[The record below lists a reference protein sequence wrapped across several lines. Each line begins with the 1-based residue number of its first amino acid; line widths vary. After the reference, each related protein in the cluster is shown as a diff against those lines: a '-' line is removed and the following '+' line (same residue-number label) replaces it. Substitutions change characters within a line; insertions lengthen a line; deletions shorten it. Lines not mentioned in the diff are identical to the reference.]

1 MSAAAG
7 PTHAFSLATEL
18 PAGVTVLEASAGTG
32 KTYTIATLAAKF
44 VAEGM
49 PLERLLLITFTRAAT
64 GELRERVRERLVTT
78 ERGLAQVL
86 AGFPPQGE
94 DELVE
99 LLASAA
105 AGRVAERHE
114 HLARAL
120 ADFDA
125 ATIET
130 THGFCQRMLEDLGTL
145 ADLDPD
151 AQFVD
156 EIDALTGE
164 VIDDLYVR
172 LFHRDRGGL
181 WLTRGQ
187 AGAVARIAIDNPTAV
202 IHPADAPA
210 RSEAALRT
218 WLAGA
223 ARDELDA
230 RKRRLGL
237 LTHDDQ
243 LTRLLGTL
251 SGPNGALAAAAL
263 RRRFSVVLVDEFQDT
278 DPIQWEIVSRAF
290 GTGATR
296 LVLIGDPKQAIY
308 AFRGADVYSYLEAVG
323 EASLRATLAVNYRS
337 DAGLLRGLDAVF
349 GHARL
354 GHPGIVYG
362 PVNAAP
368 PALGPRLHGAPSAA
382 PLRLRMLTAGEPQV
396 ALTRG
401 GLPQA
406 GSAREFIARDLAAD
420 VVALLESGAVVD
432 RRAVGDEPSS
442 SRVRPGDIAVLVRSH
457 SHAALIRDELD
468 ARAVPVVVGG
478 GKSVFTTPG
487 ARAWKAL
494 LEALERPSDRRRAS
508 AAALTPLLGWSATR
522 LALADEQALEG
533 LHQRLH
539 GWARTLRERGM
550 AALATTLMNG
560 ERVPERL
567 LARLDGEREITDLQH
582 VAELLHRAVAADRL
596 GVAALAGWL
605 RERITQAERER
616 DDERTRRL
624 DTDAAAVQVITFHS
638 SKGLEFPV
646 VYCPFLWDAGWRREA
661 SDPVYFHDP
670 DDGFRRSIDVAG
682 GGPEYERHR
691 DQHRAEERGE
701 DLRLAYVALTRARH
715 QAVIWW
721 AGTASAKSSPLG
733 RLLFAQDAEGNVADA
748 ARFTVTDE
756 RARERFAAVARL
768 SEGAVAVETA
778 RIAADAG
785 DYSGEPEAHAAL
797 AVARLGRRID
807 RSWRRTSYSAIT
819 AAAHDA
825 LGLVGSEPEESGG
838 AGDDDEPAGA
848 ELGGFEVLEPGAT
861 LSPDDAVLSSTPLPL
876 ASMAMGPRL
885 GTAVHRALEL
895 VEFDATD
902 LTGDLTAV
910 LADVVQRS
918 PSLLGCSVPVAAD
931 GLALGLAT
939 PLRAADGSSFALSGV
954 ARADR
959 LDELT
964 FELPLAGGDRPRGE
978 VELSAVARTLDR
990 WLGGDDPLVGYA
1002 QRLRDPTLVG
1012 RFRGFLTGTI
1022 DLVLRVRSGAGT
1034 RYAIIDYKTNW
1045 LAPPGVELSAW
1056 HYRPEALA
1064 AEMQR
1069 SHYALQALLYA
1080 VALHRYLR
1088 WRLRGYEPERDLG
1101 GVHYLFLRGMLG
1113 AAGPLAGGAATGVL
1127 DWHPPAGLIVE
1138 LSEVLSGRQS

>member
-1 MSAAAG
+1 MSTRAETAQ
-7 PTHAFSLATEL
+7 AFALATDL
-18 PAGVTVLEASAGTG
+18 PDGVTVLEASAGTG

-49 PLERLLLITFTRAAT
+49 SLERLLLITFTRAAT
-64 GELRERVRERLVTT
+64 GELRERVRERLVAT

-86 AGFPPQGE
+86 AGFPPQGD

-105 AGRVAERHE
+105 PTIVALRHE
-114 HLARAL
+114 RLEHAL

-130 THGFCQRMLEDLGTL
+130 THGFCQKMLEELGTL

-156 EIDALTGE
+156 DIDALTGE

-181 WLTRGQ
+181 WLTRAQ
-187 AGAVARIAIDNPTAV
+187 AGAVSRIAIENPTAV
-202 IHPADAPA
+202 IHPAAAPA
-210 RSEAALRT
+210 RSEPALRA

-223 ARDELDA
+223 ARAELDA

-251 SGPNGALAAAAL
+251 SGANGALAAAAL

-290 GTGATR
+290 GTGETQ

-337 DAGLLRGLDAVF
+337 DAGLLRGLDAIF

-354 GHPGIVYG
+354 GHPGIVYQ

-368 PALGPRLHGAPSAA
+368 TALEPRLHGAPSAA
-382 PLRLRMLTAGEPQV
+382 PLRLRMLPASEPQL

-420 VVALLESGAVVD
+420 VVALLESGAVVE
-432 RRAVGDEPSS
+432 RRSTGDDPSS
-442 SRVRPGDIAVLVRSH
+442 SPVRPGDIAVLVRSH
-457 SHAALIRDELD
+457 NHAALIRDELD

-487 ARAWKAL
+487 ARAWKSL

-508 AAALTPLLGWSATR
+508 AAALTPLLGWNATR
-522 LALADEQALEG
+522 LALADEPDLEG

-539 GWARTLRERGM
+539 GWSRTLRERGL

-567 LARLDGEREITDLQH
+567 LARPGGEREITDLQH
-582 VAELLHRAVAADRL
+582 VAELLHRAAAAERL

-646 VYCPFLWDAGWRREA
+646 VYCPFLWDAGWRRDGT
-661 SDPVYFHDP
+661 DPVYFHDP
-670 DDGFRRSIDVAG
+670 ADGYRRSIDVAG
-682 GGPEYERHR
+682 GGSEYERHR
-691 DQHRAEERGE
+691 DQHRGEERGE

-715 QAVIWW
+715 QAVVWW
-721 AGTASAKSSPLG
+721 AGTSSAKSSPLG

-748 ARFTVTDE
+748 ARATVTDE
-756 RARERFAAVARL
+756 RARERFDQLAAR
-768 SEGAVAVETA
+768 SGGSVAVETA
-778 RIAADAG
+778 RIAADVG
-785 DYSGEPEAHAAL
+785 DYSGESETHEALVIAQ
-797 AVARLGRRID
+797 LGRRID

-838 AGDDDEPAGA
+838 ADDEPASA
-848 ELGGFEVLEPGAT
+848 EPGGFEVLEPGAALPADEAALT
-861 LSPDDAVLSSTPLPL
+861 ETPLPL

-895 VEFDATD
+895 VDFDGAD
-902 LTGDLTAV
+902 PAGDMTTV
-910 LADVVQRS
+910 LAEVVQRS
-918 PSLLGCSVPVAAD
+918 PSLLGCPVPVVAD
-931 GLALGLAT
+931 GLALGLTT
-939 PLRAADGSSFALSGV
+939 PLRAADGSAFALSGV

-964 FELPLAGGDRPRGE
+964 FELPLAGGDRPHGE
-978 VELSAVARTLDR
+978 VELSAVAGLLDR
-990 WLGGDDPLVGYA
+990 WLGAGDPLSGYA
-1002 QRLRDPTLVG
+1002 QRLRDPTLIG
-1012 RFRGFLTGTI
+1012 SFRGFLTGTI
-1022 DLVLRVRSGAGT
+1022 DLVLRVPSDAGT
-1034 RYAIIDYKTNW
+1034 RYAIVDYKTNW
-1045 LAPPGVELSAW
+1045 LAPPGAPLNAW

-1088 WRLRGYEPERDLG
+1088 WRLRGYEPARDLG
-1101 GVHYLFLRGMLG
+1101 GIHYLFLRGMLG
-1113 AAGPLAGGAATGVL
+1113 ENGPLLGGTSVGVF

-1138 LSEVLSGRQS
+1138 LSEVLGGRQS